1 MSRQTNP
8 FNSPLEAG
16 IRLAFLLVEAYPRA
30 LSLDHLVMLDH
41 ILVHTTDFDG
51 PESVHP
57 ASPYRIAEP
66 YVRRE
71 LIQRALVLFR
81 SRELVV
87 ELPTNQG
94 FVWQAGDAAAPF
106 VETLTTRYHR
116 LLRVRAHWTVSKY
129 GDTPELTLAATM
141 GERVVSAIGIE
152 VSQ

>member
-1 MSRQTNP
+1 MSSGTP

-16 IRLAFLLVEAYPRA
+16 IRGAFLLVEAYPRA

-41 ILVHTTDFDG
+41 ILVHTSDFDG

-57 ASPYRIAEP
+57 ASPFRIAEP

-81 SRELVV
+81 SRELFS

-94 FVWQAGDAAAPF
+94 FVWRADDAAAPF
-106 VETLTTRYHR
+106 IETLTTRYHD
-116 LLRVRAHWTVSKY
+116 LLRRRARWTIGKY
-129 GDTPELTLAATM
+129 GDTPELTLAAAM
-141 GERVVSAIGIE
+141 RERVVNAIGIE